1 MKSKIRYIF
10 CILAFVFNG
19 HVVAQVNTE
28 DSIAELRNAIERLRQ
43 DYDTQIQILEQRLAI
58 AEAQAV
64 RTQQQAQTGS
74 TEIVDTAAVRSGN
87 AAFNPAIG
95 VIFEGL
101 AWDYQNNPED
111 YLIPGLPL
119 GGEAGPAPQ
128 GLSLGETE
136 IDISANVDDKFTA
149 WLTTPLVIEE
159 GEVVIEIEEAWIE
172 TTALPAGLSARF
184 GRFFSTIGYL
194 NEKHAHSWDFADQ
207 PLPYQVFLGNQYID
221 DGLQFRW
228 LAPTDLF
235 LELGG
240 EVMRGDRYPAAGA
253 TDSGFGSYS
262 LFARTGGDVG
272 TSHSWLAG
280 LSFLAAESS
289 ERASG
294 DEEDPLLFSGDTDL
308 FMANFVWKWSP
319 QGNWREKN
327 FVFQFE
333 YLHRDEKGEYTLPGD
348 PTALLYDAGQDGF
361 YVQAIYQP
369 FPRWR
374 FGVRYDW
381 LSADDPGP
389 LFVGT
394 DLDPMGHNPERYT
407 FMMDWSNSEF
417 SRIRF
422 QLTQDEATLDSETQ
436 FGVQYIHSIGAHGA
450 HSF

>member
-1 MKSKIRYIF
+1 MKSKIQYIF
-10 CILAFVFNG
+10 CILALVLNG
-19 HVVAQVNTE
+19 HAAAQVNT
-28 DSIAELRNAIERLRQ
+28 DDTIAELRSAIEQLRQ
-43 DYDTQIQILEQRLAI
+43 DYDTRIQILEQRLAI
-58 AEAQAV
+58 AESQA
-64 RTQQQAQTGS
+64 RQAQQQAPMS
-74 TEIVDTAAVRSGN
+74 VDVVGETAAVRSGN

-101 AWDYQNNPED
+101 AWDYQNDPEE

-159 GEVVIEIEEAWIE
+159 GEIAIEVEEAWIE
-172 TTALPAGLSARF
+172 TTALPAGFSARF

-207 PLPYQVFLGNQYID
+207 PLAYQVFLGNQYID

-253 TDSGFGSYS
+253 NNSGFGSYT

-272 TSHSWLAG
+272 TDHSWLAG
-280 LSFLAAESS
+280 ISYLAAENS
-289 ERASG
+289 ERPSG

-333 YLHRDEKGEYTLPGD
+333 YLHREEQGEYTLPGD
-348 PTALLYDAGQDGF
+348 ATGLPYDVGQDGF
-361 YVQAIYQP
+361 YAQAIYQP

-374 FGVRYDW
+374 FGLRYDW
-381 LSADDPGP
+381 LSIDDPGAA
-389 LFVGT
+389 FEGT
-394 DLDPMGHNPERYT
+394 DLDPLGHKPERYT
-407 FMMDWSNSEF
+407 FMVDWSNSEF

-422 QLTQDEATLDSETQ
+422 QLAQDEATLDSETQ